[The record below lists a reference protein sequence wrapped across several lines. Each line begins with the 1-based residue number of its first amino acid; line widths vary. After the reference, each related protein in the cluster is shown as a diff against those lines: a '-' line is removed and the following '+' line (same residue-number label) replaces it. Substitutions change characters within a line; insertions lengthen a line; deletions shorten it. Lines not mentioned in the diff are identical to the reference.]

1 MCTQN
6 CLSPS
11 SFERRRGSKGLP
23 TIYITFGGRKTNDL
37 VWVSICVHTYVPYSS
52 SVVGEEAM
60 ENHLLTQAEWWNPYF
75 LHGVGKSRWRRQ
87 TRKSKMGRRRRKSPF
102 WVVHKNGASGN
113 GVSVYVRCPV
123 NCRLRAPFSSSQKKF
138 GKKDARFF
146 ATQTYL

>member
-11 SFERRRGSKGLP
+11 SFDRRRGSKGLP
-23 TIYITFGGRKTNDL
+23 TIHITFGGRKTKDSL
-37 VWVSICVHTYVPYSS
+37 WVNISFHMWYSS
-52 SVVGEEAM
+52 VIDED
-60 ENHLLTQAEWWNPYF
+60 HLLTHAEWWNSYF

-87 TRKSKMGRRRRKSPF
+87 TRKSKMGRRRKSPF
-102 WVVHKNGASGN
+102 LVVHKNGASGN

-138 GKKDARFF
+138 GKKYASFF